1 MTKDTKNKS
10 IDWLKGV
17 LSKQNQFET
26 TIKEQ
31 QFSTEVV
38 DETVNFI
45 EESVS
50 IDTSN
55 QKQLFSKDNQD
66 KVSLDLIISLENMLN
81 DRQLILY
88 KNKDL
93 DDQLYTA
100 NEMISRLKHDQMKKD
115 QIIQEKNKEISVI
128 EGKLTKKQMSYD
140 QLIEDYK
147 DYQNNSNNEFEKITN
162 QLEKEIQK
170 YNKLNDIS
178 TKTQYQ
184 NMLKIKDLEE
194 KIRDLE
200 IENQKY
206 VEQYQKISAE
216 KNELMQ
222 TINDFTERM
231 SFSFSAKNAS
241 STTVPE

>member
-147 DYQNNSNNEFEKITN
+147 DYQNNSNTEFEKITN

-184 NMLKIKDLEE
+184 SMLKIKDLEE

>member
-10 IDWLKGV
+10 IDWIKGV
-17 LSKQNQFET
+17 LTKQNQIET
-26 TIKEQ
+26 TIKAQ
-31 QFSTEVV
+31 QIPTEEV
-38 DETVNFI
+38 DEPMNFVEETASI
-45 EESVS
+45 ES
-50 IDTSN
+50 TA
-55 QKQLFSKDNQD
+55 QKSFFSKENQD
-66 KVSLDLIISLENMLN
+66 KVSLDLIVSLENMLQ
-81 DRQLILY
+81 DRHLILY

-93 DDQLYTA
+93 EDQLYTA
-100 NEMISRLKHDQMKKD
+100 NEMISRLKHDLMKKD
-115 QIIQEKNKEISVI
+115 QLIQEKNKEISVV

-147 DYQNNSNNEFEKITN
+147 EYQNNSNNEFEKLSN

-170 YNKLNDIS
+170 YNKLDEIS

-184 NMLKIKDLEE
+184 NMLKIKELEE

-206 VEQYQKISAE
+206 DEQYHKILNE
-216 KNELMQ
+216 KNELMH

-231 SFSFSAKNAS
+231 SFSFSSKSAV
-241 STTVPE
+241 STIQE

>member
-1 MTKDTKNKS
+1 MTKDSKNKS

-26 TIKEQ
+26 SINVQ
-31 QFSTEVV
+31 HISSEVAE
-38 DETVNFI
+38 DHLI
-45 EESVS
+45 EEAVA
-50 IDTSN
+50 IEANT
-55 QKQLFSKDNQD
+55 QKQPFSKDNQD

-81 DRQLILY
+81 DRQLTIF

-93 DDQLYTA
+93 EDQLYTA

-115 QIIQEKNKEISVI
+115 QIIQEKNKEISVV

-147 DYQNNSNNEFEKITN
+147 EYQNNSNNEFEKMTI
-162 QLEKEIQK
+162 QLEKEVQK

-184 NMLKIKDLEE
+184 NMIKIKDLEE

-206 VEQYQKISAE
+206 VEQYHKILEE
-216 KNELMQ
+216 KNELMK

-231 SFSFSAKNAS
+231 SFSFSTKPATS
-241 STTVPE
+241 VTVPE

>member
-1 MTKDTKNKS
+1 MTKDSKNKS

-17 LSKQNQFET
+17 LSKPNQYEAS
-26 TIKEQ
+26 INVQHISSEGA
-31 QFSTEVV
+31 
-38 DETVNFI
+38 DDHLI
-45 EESVS
+45 EEAVA
-50 IDTSN
+50 IESN
-55 QKQLFSKDNQD
+55 TQKQPFSKDNQD

-81 DRQLILY
+81 DRQLTIF

-93 DDQLYTA
+93 EDQLYTA

-115 QIIQEKNKEISVI
+115 QIIQEKNKEISVV

-147 DYQNNSNNEFEKITN
+147 EYQNNSNNEFEKMTN
-162 QLEKEIQK
+162 QLEKEVQK

-184 NMLKIKDLEE
+184 NMIKIKDLEE

-206 VEQYQKISAE
+206 VEQYHKILDE
-216 KNELMQ
+216 KNELMK

-231 SFSFSAKNAS
+231 SFSFSTKPATS
-241 STTVPE
+241 VTVPE

>member
-1 MTKDTKNKS
+1 MTKDSKNKS

-17 LSKQNQFET
+17 LSKQNQYET
-26 TIKEQ
+26 SINVQ
-31 QFSTEVV
+31 HISSEVA
-38 DETVNFI
+38 DDSLIEETVAI
-45 EESVS
+45 ES
-50 IDTSN
+50 TT
-55 QKQLFSKDNQD
+55 QKQPFSKDNQD

-81 DRQLILY
+81 DRQLTIF

-93 DDQLYTA
+93 EDQLYTA

-115 QIIQEKNKEISVI
+115 QIIQEKNKEISVV

-147 DYQNNSNNEFEKITN
+147 EYQNNSNNEFEKMTI
-162 QLEKEIQK
+162 QLEKEVQK

-184 NMLKIKDLEE
+184 NMIKIKDLEE

-206 VEQYQKISAE
+206 VEQYHKILEE
-216 KNELMQ
+216 KNELMK

-231 SFSFSAKNAS
+231 SFSFSTKPATS
-241 STTVPE
+241 VTVPE

>member
-1 MTKDTKNKS
+1 MTKDSKNKS

-17 LSKQNQFET
+17 LSKQNQYET
-26 TIKEQ
+26 SINVQ
-31 QFSTEVV
+31 HISSEVA
-38 DETVNFI
+38 DDSLIEETVAI
-45 EESVS
+45 ES
-50 IDTSN
+50 TA
-55 QKQLFSKDNQD
+55 QKQPFSKDNQD

-81 DRQLILY
+81 DRQLTIF

-93 DDQLYTA
+93 EDQLYTA

-115 QIIQEKNKEISVI
+115 QIIQEKNKEISVV

-147 DYQNNSNNEFEKITN
+147 EYQNNSNNEFEKMTN
-162 QLEKEIQK
+162 QLEKEVQK

-184 NMLKIKDLEE
+184 NMIKIKDLEE
-194 KIRDLE
+194 RIRDLE
-200 IENQKY
+200 VENQKY
-206 VEQYQKISAE
+206 VEQYHKILDE
-216 KNELMQ
+216 KNELMK

-231 SFSFSAKNAS
+231 SFSFSTKPAS
-241 STTVPE
+241 SVTVPE

>member
-1 MTKDTKNKS
+1 MTKDSKNKS

-17 LSKQNQFET
+17 LSKQNQYEAS
-26 TIKEQ
+26 INVQHISSEGA
-31 QFSTEVV
+31 
-38 DETVNFI
+38 DDLLI
-45 EESVS
+45 EEAVA
-50 IDTSN
+50 IESN
-55 QKQLFSKDNQD
+55 TQKQPFSKDNQD

-81 DRQLILY
+81 DRQLTIF

-93 DDQLYTA
+93 EDQLYTA

-115 QIIQEKNKEISVI
+115 QIIQEKNKEISVV

-147 DYQNNSNNEFEKITN
+147 EYQNNSNNEFEKMTN
-162 QLEKEIQK
+162 QLEKEVQK

-184 NMLKIKDLEE
+184 NMIKIKDLEE

-206 VEQYQKISAE
+206 VEQYHKILDE
-216 KNELMQ
+216 KNELMK

-231 SFSFSAKNAS
+231 SFSFSTKPATS
-241 STTVPE
+241 VTVPE

>member
-1 MTKDTKNKS
+1 MTKDSKNKS

-17 LSKQNQFET
+17 LSKQNQYEAS
-26 TIKEQ
+26 INVQHISSEGA
-31 QFSTEVV
+31 
-38 DETVNFI
+38 DDLLI
-45 EESVS
+45 EEAVA
-50 IDTSN
+50 IESN
-55 QKQLFSKDNQD
+55 TQKQPFSKDNQD

-81 DRQLILY
+81 DRQLTIF

-93 DDQLYTA
+93 EDQLYTA

-115 QIIQEKNKEISVI
+115 QIIQEKNKEISVV

-147 DYQNNSNNEFEKITN
+147 EYQNNSNNEFEKMTI
-162 QLEKEIQK
+162 QLEKEVQK

-184 NMLKIKDLEE
+184 NMIKIKDLEE

-206 VEQYQKISAE
+206 VEQYHKILEE
-216 KNELMQ
+216 KNELMK

-231 SFSFSAKNAS
+231 SFSFSTKPATS
-241 STTVPE
+241 VTVPE

>member
-1 MTKDTKNKS
+1 MTKDSKNKS

-17 LSKQNQFET
+17 LSKQNQYEAS
-26 TIKEQ
+26 INVQHISSEGA
-31 QFSTEVV
+31 
-38 DETVNFI
+38 DDHLI
-45 EESVS
+45 EEAVA
-50 IDTSN
+50 IESN
-55 QKQLFSKDNQD
+55 TQKQPFSKDNQD

-81 DRQLILY
+81 DRQLTIF

-93 DDQLYTA
+93 EDQLYTA

-115 QIIQEKNKEISVI
+115 QIIQEKNKEISVV

-147 DYQNNSNNEFEKITN
+147 EYQNNSNNEFEKMTN
-162 QLEKEIQK
+162 QLEKEVQK

-184 NMLKIKDLEE
+184 NMIKIKDLEE

-206 VEQYQKISAE
+206 VEQYHKILDE
-216 KNELMQ
+216 KNELMK

-231 SFSFSAKNAS
+231 SFSFSTKPATS
-241 STTVPE
+241 VTVPE

>member
-1 MTKDTKNKS
+1 MTKDSKNKS

-17 LSKQNQFET
+17 LSKQNQFEPS
-26 TIKEQ
+26 INVQDISSEIA
-31 QFSTEVV
+31 
-38 DETVNFI
+38 DDHLI
-45 EESVS
+45 EEAVA
-50 IDTSN
+50 IEANT
-55 QKQLFSKDNQD
+55 QKQPFSKDNQD

-81 DRQLILY
+81 DRQLTIF

-93 DDQLYTA
+93 EDQLYTA

-115 QIIQEKNKEISVI
+115 QIIQEKNKEISVV

-147 DYQNNSNNEFEKITN
+147 EYQNNSNNEFEKMTI
-162 QLEKEIQK
+162 QLEKEVQK

-184 NMLKIKDLEE
+184 NMIKIKDLEE

-206 VEQYQKISAE
+206 VEQYHKILDE
-216 KNELMQ
+216 KNELMK

-231 SFSFSAKNAS
+231 SFSFSTKPATS
-241 STTVPE
+241 VTVPE

>member
-1 MTKDTKNKS
+1 MTKDSKNKS

-17 LSKQNQFET
+17 LSKQNQYET
-26 TIKEQ
+26 SINVQ
-31 QFSTEVV
+31 HISSEVA
-38 DETVNFI
+38 DDSLIEETVAI
-45 EESVS
+45 ES
-50 IDTSN
+50 TT
-55 QKQLFSKDNQD
+55 QKQPFSKDNQD

-81 DRQLILY
+81 DRQLTIF

-93 DDQLYTA
+93 EDQLYTA

-115 QIIQEKNKEISVI
+115 QIIQEKNKEISVV

-147 DYQNNSNNEFEKITN
+147 EYQNNSNNEFEKMTN
-162 QLEKEIQK
+162 QLEKEVQK

-184 NMLKIKDLEE
+184 NMIKIKDLEE
-194 KIRDLE
+194 RIRDLE
-200 IENQKY
+200 VENQKY
-206 VEQYQKISAE
+206 VEQYHKILDE
-216 KNELMQ
+216 KNELMK

-231 SFSFSAKNAS
+231 SFSFSTKPAS
-241 STTVPE
+241 SVTVPE

>member
-1 MTKDTKNKS
+1 MTKDSKNKS

-26 TIKEQ
+26 SINVQ
-31 QFSTEVV
+31 HISSEVAE
-38 DETVNFI
+38 DHLI
-45 EESVS
+45 EEAVA
-50 IDTSN
+50 IEANT
-55 QKQLFSKDNQD
+55 QKQPFSKDNQD

-81 DRQLILY
+81 DRQLTIF

-93 DDQLYTA
+93 EDQLYTA

-115 QIIQEKNKEISVI
+115 QIIQEKNKEISVV

-147 DYQNNSNNEFEKITN
+147 EYQNNSNNEFEKMTN
-162 QLEKEIQK
+162 QLEKEVQK

-184 NMLKIKDLEE
+184 NMIKIKDLEE
-194 KIRDLE
+194 RIRDLE
-200 IENQKY
+200 VENQKY
-206 VEQYQKISAE
+206 VEQYHKILDE
-216 KNELMQ
+216 KNELMK

-231 SFSFSAKNAS
+231 SFSFSTKPAS
-241 STTVPE
+241 SVTVPE

>member
-1 MTKDTKNKS
+1 MTKDSKNKS

-17 LSKQNQFET
+17 LSKQNQYET
-26 TIKEQ
+26 SINVQ
-31 QFSTEVV
+31 HISSEVT
-38 DETVNFI
+38 DDSLIEETVAI
-45 EESVS
+45 ES
-50 IDTSN
+50 TT
-55 QKQLFSKDNQD
+55 QKQPFSKDNQD

-81 DRQLILY
+81 DRQLTIF

-93 DDQLYTA
+93 EDQLYTA

-115 QIIQEKNKEISVI
+115 QIIQEKNKEISVV

-147 DYQNNSNNEFEKITN
+147 EYQNNSNNEFEKMTN
-162 QLEKEIQK
+162 QLEKEVQK

-184 NMLKIKDLEE
+184 NMIKIKDLEE
-194 KIRDLE
+194 RIRDLE
-200 IENQKY
+200 VENQKY
-206 VEQYQKISAE
+206 VEQYHKILDE
-216 KNELMQ
+216 KNELMK

-231 SFSFSAKNAS
+231 SFSFSTKPAS
-241 STTVPE
+241 SVTVPE

>member
-1 MTKDTKNKS
+1 MTKDSKNKS

-17 LSKQNQFET
+17 LSKQNQYEAS
-26 TIKEQ
+26 INVQHISSEGA
-31 QFSTEVV
+31 
-38 DETVNFI
+38 DDHLI
-45 EESVS
+45 EEA
-50 IDTSN
+50 IAIESN
-55 QKQLFSKDNQD
+55 TQKQPFSKDNQD

-81 DRQLILY
+81 DRQLTIF

-93 DDQLYTA
+93 EDQLYTA

-115 QIIQEKNKEISVI
+115 QIIQEKNKEISVV

-147 DYQNNSNNEFEKITN
+147 EYQNNSNNEFEKMTN
-162 QLEKEIQK
+162 QLEKEVQK

-184 NMLKIKDLEE
+184 NMIKIKDLEE

-206 VEQYQKISAE
+206 VEQYHKILDE
-216 KNELMQ
+216 KNELMK

-231 SFSFSAKNAS
+231 SFSFSTKPATS
-241 STTVPE
+241 VTVPE

>member
-1 MTKDTKNKS
+1 MSKDSKNKS

-17 LSKQNQFET
+17 LSKQNQYEAS
-26 TIKEQ
+26 INEQ
-31 QFSTEVV
+31 HILSEVP
-38 DETVNFI
+38 DDSFI
-45 EESVS
+45 EETVS
-50 IDTSN
+50 IETTN

-81 DRQLILY
+81 DRQLTLF

-93 DDQLYTA
+93 EDQLYTA

-115 QIIQEKNKEISVI
+115 QIIQEKNKEISVV

-147 DYQNNSNNEFEKITN
+147 EYQNNSNNEFEKMTN

-184 NMLKIKDLEE
+184 NMMKIKDLEE
-194 KIRDLE
+194 RIRDLE
-200 IENQKY
+200 IENQKF
-206 VEQYQKISAE
+206 VEQYHKILAE
-216 KNELMQ
+216 KNELMK

-231 SFSFSAKNAS
+231 SFSFSTKNAS
-241 STTVPE
+241 PVTVPE